1 MKTPELSVHHTDSII
16 REGWNVLVNQLGLQ
30 KAIQFV
36 IQLERGR
43 GDSVKEIAE
52 YWGDASIE
60 EIYQRVVEWK
70 SKKQ

>member
-1 MKTPELSVHHTDSII
+1 MKINNTESIL
-16 REGWNVLVNQLGLQ
+16 REGWTVLVNQLGLQ

-36 IQLERGR
+36 IQLERGK
-43 GDSVKEIAE
+43 GDSVKEIAA

-70 SKKQ
+70 SKRQ